1 MSGVQ
6 ADAGQPVQNSRAGL
20 LAGLKVIDFAIGL
33 AGSASALYLAEAGAD
48 VVKIERPR
56 HESERDAAL
65 FHVLD
70 RGKRRVTDGDLAA
83 QRDLLDSLLPDAD
96 VLVHDLTPAEA
107 AAWSLDDARLRQ
119 RYPALIVASVGGW
132 PRRHALAD
140 APVRETL
147 VLARLGILD
156 EQPGH
161 RPGPVFI
168 RMPFASWI
176 ASWLSAIGVM
186 ARLIARERDGHG
198 GIAHTSLA
206 QAALVPMTMHWS
218 RAAQPTPVFAK
229 GLDKSVPIPLHCCAD
244 GRWIHVH
251 YSPDAAPWMAEAL
264 AAMGPDEVARANAQW
279 PPSHVAPN
287 FGANREIIATR
298 NAQDWVEHFWAH
310 DVAAQIAAPFG
321 EIYADEQARL
331 NGYVVGVDD
340 PDFGSTS
347 QPGPAY
353 HVDPPARVR
362 GPLQVPIAARG
373 IGWSDTNRFSATPRA
388 DSHAATGERTSSH
401 AASAA
406 LRPPLDGLKV
416 LDLGAYLAGPFA
428 CMVLADLGAD
438 VIKVEPPAG
447 DAMRRLER
455 AFAGTQRGKRGLALK
470 LGAEGSKPVIEA
482 LANWAD
488 IVHHNV
494 RLPAARK
501 LGIAPDQLRAI
512 KPALVC
518 AHVSSYG
525 PQGPRA
531 DWPGFD
537 QLMQAAVGWE
547 TESGGE
553 GNPPSWLRFGVGDHL
568 AALSSV
574 FAVLL
579 AHLARMRTGEGQA
592 VASSLLGA
600 MTMTASEAIVIDQE
614 HALTPMAHLD
624 AGQHGIATTHRL
636 YRCKDGWIAVAALS
650 AAESNA
656 FTRIAGE
663 KPEATFAALDVAA
676 ALAGLHAA
684 GVPAEPALESQCD
697 VFLDSTEHAAA
708 GLHATYGHAV
718 YGSLQQIGALWDFD
732 DLPLVI
738 ERAPPALGEH
748 SRELLE
754 MLGFDAQHIDEL
766 ANQGV
771 TRI

>member
-1 MSGVQ
+1 MSAMQ
-6 ADAGQPVQNSRAGL
+6 ADAGQPVQNTQAGL
-20 LAGLKVIDFAIGL
+20 LTGLKVIDFATGL

-264 AAMGPDEVARANAQW
+264 AAMGPDGVARANAQW

-388 DSHAATGERTSSH
+388 DSH

-579 AHLARMRTGEGQA
+579 AHLARVLTGEGQV

-600 MTMTASEAIVIDQE
+600 MTMTASEAIVINQE

-624 AGQHGIATTHRL
+624 AGQHGIAPTHRL

-684 GVPAEPALESQCD
+684 GVPAEPALEAQCD
-697 VFLDSTEHAAA
+697 AFLDSTEHAAA